1 MLVKDLIQKLKQYPK
16 DTCVRI
22 EIENL
27 TDENLWLNEINYNSG
42 SGYELHPEVVL
53 KGSL

>member
-22 EIENL
+22 EI
-27 TDENLWLNEINYNSG
+27 ENLWLNEINYNSG